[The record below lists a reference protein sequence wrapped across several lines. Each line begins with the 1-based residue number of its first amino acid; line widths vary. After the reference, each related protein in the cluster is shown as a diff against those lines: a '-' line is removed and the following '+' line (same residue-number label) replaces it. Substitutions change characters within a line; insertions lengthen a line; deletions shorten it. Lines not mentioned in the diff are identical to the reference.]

1 MSDYK
6 APLRDIEFVVN
17 EVAKLSE
24 ILSLPSFSDFDT
36 DIVKAVL
43 AEGGRLAEEVLG
55 PINREG
61 DLQGAKW
68 SEAGVET
75 AEGWASAY
83 QQFAEGGWCS
93 VSLGAEYGGQG
104 LPKLVST
111 AVQELWAASNMSFS
125 LCPLLTQGAI
135 EAIDSH
141 AEEQLKATFLPKMAS
156 GEWTGTMNLTEPQAG
171 SDLSAVRSKA
181 ERCGNHYLI
190 SGQKI
195 FITYGEHDLTEN
207 IIHLVLARTP
217 DAPPGVKGISL
228 FIVPK
233 FIVEKDGSLGER
245 NDVRCASL
253 EHKLGIHASP
263 TCVMSFGEDTGAIGY
278 LVGEENKG
286 LMYMFTM
293 MNQARHAVGIQGYAI
308 AERAY
313 QQAVSYAR
321 DRVQG
326 KPMGI
331 GENDSRAIIN
341 HPDIRRILMTMR
353 SQIEAMRALACV
365 SAAAFDKAGSLADP
379 DQQTYYQRRGELLTP
394 IVKGWS
400 TEIGVDIC
408 SLGVQVHGGMGFI
421 EETGAAQHYRD
432 SRITPIY
439 EGTTGIQA
447 GDLIGR
453 KLARDGGQ
461 GLTELV
467 AEMKLFSDELAK
479 ETDAALNRMSIALV
493 SAIKSIEMAGESLLQ
508 SNDPRLPAAASVDFL
523 MLLGYAC
530 GTWVMSQSALIA
542 QRHVEKGESDTAF
555 CQSKILTAQFYCQHI
570 QPKGEAHLKALLSS
584 ADALMLD
591 ESQF

>member
-17 EVAKLSE
+17 EVAKLAE

-55 PINREG
+55 PINRQG
-61 DLQGAKW
+61 DLQGATW

-75 AEGWASAY
+75 ADGWGSAY

-93 VSLGAEYGGQG
+93 VSLDAEYGGQG
-104 LPKLVST
+104 LPNLVST

-181 ERCGNHYLI
+181 ERCGDHYLI

-233 FIVEKDGSLGER
+233 FIVENDGSLGDR

-263 TCVMSFGEDTGAIGY
+263 TCVMSFGENDGAIGY

-286 LMYMFTM
+286 LVYMFTM

-331 GENDSRAIIN
+331 AKDESQAIIN

-353 SQIEAMRALACV
+353 SQVEAMRALACV
-365 SAAAFDKAGSLADP
+365 SAAAFDKSTSLADA
-379 DQQTYYQRRGELLTP
+379 DQQIYFQRRGELLTP
-394 IVKGWS
+394 VVKGWS

-432 SRITPIY
+432 SRIAPIY

-461 GLTELV
+461 GLAELV

-479 ETDAALNRMSIALV
+479 ETDSALNRMSIALV
-493 SAIKSIEMAGESLLQ
+493 SAIKSIETAGENLLQ

-523 MLLGYAC
+523 MLFGYAC

-542 QRHVEKGESDTAF
+542 HKQIEKGEGDIAF
-555 CQSKILTAQFYCQHI
+555 YESKILTA
-570 QPKGEAHLKALLSS
+570 
-584 ADALMLD
+584 
-591 ESQF
+591 